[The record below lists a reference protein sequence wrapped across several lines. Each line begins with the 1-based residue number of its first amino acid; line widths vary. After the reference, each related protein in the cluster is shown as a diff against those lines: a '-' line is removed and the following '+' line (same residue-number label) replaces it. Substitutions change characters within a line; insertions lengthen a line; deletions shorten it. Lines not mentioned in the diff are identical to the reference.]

1 MGNNLSRELVQSS
14 MREALRTIRTFEQA
28 SREHGMILEVVSNF
42 DLLTKT
48 INTNRLQ
55 QYIMGTSILLLNPPK
70 DGEPLLT
77 IVEGEDSQLPLIRM
91 EIQIQ
96 LLLKSLKKRISLTL
110 IPGIL
115 IPNLCIPQYRFSY

>member
-1 MGNNLSRELVQSS
+1 MGVMVFGLPTGLDKLSYPGRPNEMNNLSRELVQSS

-91 EIQIQ
+91 EI
-96 LLLKSLKKRISLTL
+96 
-110 IPGIL
+110 
-115 IPNLCIPQYRFSY
+115 N